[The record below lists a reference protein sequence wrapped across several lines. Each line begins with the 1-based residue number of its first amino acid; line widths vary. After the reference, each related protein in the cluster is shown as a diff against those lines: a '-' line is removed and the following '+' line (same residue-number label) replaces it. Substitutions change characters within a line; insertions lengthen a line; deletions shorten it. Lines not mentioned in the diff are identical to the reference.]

1 MSEIPQSGPIQ
12 RSWQRCLHQGLSRQQ
27 SAELDLLPR
36 GELTARLEGHKELI
50 ACFERFVLPLFGQ
63 LLAGRPCRL
72 LLCDAEG
79 AILAASGDDGFAR
92 HAERIFLRS
101 GARWGEGSKGTN
113 AIGTAL
119 AEQSEVQVLGAQ
131 HFFAQHSFLS
141 CSACPLFGPDGRLL
155 GVLDISTEAAHH
167 GGDMLGTVR
176 LLAMTL
182 ENALLARQPGW
193 LVDLEPQSLWSARL
207 LLGEEGE
214 LLGANRAGRLWLG
227 QHSFDGK
234 QLLREGR
241 GLRLVPE
248 PVEGSSPLPPL
259 GSGRESLPEPSQVPL
274 KMLERGISLLI
285 EGETGSGKEHL
296 VRALHSQSSRQ
307 DKPLVCVNCGAL
319 PADLVEAELFGY
331 VGGAFSGA
339 RSQGSQGYL
348 RAAHGGILMLDEIGE
363 LPLSAQTRLLRVLQE
378 RAVTPVGSTRPE
390 PVDFWLVSASHRD
403 LAAMVAAGS
412 FREDLYY
419 RICGWRQQLAPLRD
433 WPAHE
438 RRALILRLLTEMDPA
453 LQLTREAEQQLLAH
467 PLPGNVRQ
475 LKQALEVAC
484 VLAEGQEWVE
494 ASHLHLPAVVPASA
508 LVPVP
513 PSTSVTAGITSLRE
527 QSRHQVQQTLVD
539 CGGNVSE
546 AARRLGISRT
556 TLYRALK
563 ACN

>member
-1 MSEIPQSGPIQ
+1 MSESLQPSPSPIQ
-12 RSWQRCLHQGLSRQQ
+12 RSWQRCLHQGLLRQQ
-27 SAELDLLPR
+27 SAELDLLPQ
-36 GELTARLEGHKELI
+36 GELSARQEQHRTLI
-50 ACFERFVLPLFGQ
+50 ACFQRFVLPLFAQ

-72 LLCDAEG
+72 LLCDGEG

-101 GARWGEGSKGTN
+101 GARWGEASKGTN

-141 CSACPLFGPDGRLL
+141 CSACPLLGPDGQLL
-155 GVLDISTEAAHH
+155 GVLDISTDAAHH
-167 GGDMLGTVR
+167 DGDMLGTVR

-193 LVDLEPQSLWSARL
+193 LVDLDPQSLWSARL
-207 LLGEEGE
+207 LLGEGGE

-227 QHSFDGK
+227 QHPFDGQ
-234 QLLREGR
+234 QLLRDRR
-241 GLRLVPE
+241 GLRLVPD
-248 PVEGSSPLPPL
+248 PVAMKTETQ
-259 GSGRESLPEPSQVPL
+259 SLPVTPPATAGVPL

-296 VRALHSQSSRQ
+296 VRVLHRGSSRR

-363 LPLSAQTRLLRVLQE
+363 LPLPAQTRLLRVLQE
-378 RAVTPVGSTRPE
+378 RTVTPVGSHRPE
-390 PVDFWLVSASHRD
+390 AVDFWLVSASHRD
-403 LAAMVAAGS
+403 LAAMVAAGT

-419 RICGWRQQLAPLRD
+419 RICGWRQQLAPLRA
-433 WPAHE
+433 WPQGE
-438 RRALILRLLTEMDPA
+438 RLGLIRCLLAEMDPA
-453 LQLTREAEQQLLAH
+453 LQLSREAEQRLLAH

-484 VLAEGQEWVE
+484 VLAEGQGWIDP
-494 ASHLHLPAVVPASA
+494 AHLHLPEVAAMPAPRGA
-508 LVPVP
+508 
-513 PSTSVTAGITSLRE
+513 TTLRE
-527 QSRHQVQQTLVD
+527 QSRQRVQQTLTE

-556 TLYRALK
+556 TFYRHLAREGRG
-563 ACN
+563 

>member
-1 MSEIPQSGPIQ
+1 MSELPQSIPSPSPSPIQ
-12 RSWQRCLHQGLSRQQ
+12 RSWQRCLHQGLLRQQ
-27 SAELDLLPR
+27 SAELDLLPQ
-36 GELTARLEGHKELI
+36 GELSARQEQHRTLI
-50 ACFERFVLPLFGQ
+50 TCFQRFVLPLFAQ

-72 LLCDAEG
+72 LLCDGEG

-101 GARWGEGSKGTN
+101 GARWGEASKGTN

-141 CSACPLFGPDGRLL
+141 CSACPLLGPDGQLL
-155 GVLDISTEAAHH
+155 GVLDISTDAAHH
-167 GGDMLGTVR
+167 DGDMLGTVR

-193 LVDLEPQSLWSARL
+193 LVDLDPQSLWSARL
-207 LLGEEGE
+207 LLGEGGE

-227 QHSFDGK
+227 QHPFDGK
-234 QLLREGR
+234 QLLRDRR
-241 GLRLVPE
+241 GLRLEPE
-248 PVEGSSPLPPL
+248 PVVIQTENQPQPAVTAG
-259 GSGRESLPEPSQVPL
+259 VPL

-296 VRALHSQSSRQ
+296 VRALHRQSSRR

-363 LPLSAQTRLLRVLQE
+363 LPLPAQTRLLRVLQE
-378 RAVTPVGSTRPE
+378 RTVTPVGSHRPE

-403 LAAMVAAGS
+403 LAAMVQDGG

-419 RICGWRQQLAPLRD
+419 RICGWRQQLTPLRA
-433 WPAHE
+433 WPQGE
-438 RRALILRLLTEMDPA
+438 RLGLIRRLLSEMDPA
-453 LQLTREAEQQLLAH
+453 LQLTPEAERQLLAH

-484 VLAEGQEWVE
+484 VLAEGQGWIEP
-494 ASHLHLPAVVPASA
+494 AHLHLPEVVAMPA
-508 LVPVP
+508 PRG
-513 PSTSVTAGITSLRE
+513 VTTLRE
-527 QSRHQVQQTLVD
+527 QSRLRVQQTLTE

-556 TLYRALK
+556 TLYRALREEG
-563 ACN
+563 

>member
-1 MSEIPQSGPIQ
+1 MSELPQYSSSPSPIQ
-12 RSWQRCLHQGLSRQQ
+12 RSWQRCLHQGLLRQQ
-27 SAELDLLPR
+27 SAELDLLPQ
-36 GELTARLEGHKELI
+36 GELSARQEEHRTLI
-50 ACFERFVLPLFGQ
+50 VCFQRFVLPLFAQ

-72 LLCDAEG
+72 LLCDGEG

-101 GARWGEGSKGTN
+101 GARWGEASKGTN

-119 AEQSEVQVLGAQ
+119 AEQSEVQVLGSE

-141 CSACPLFGPDGRLL
+141 CSACPLLGPDGQLL
-155 GVLDISTEAAHH
+155 GVLDISTDAAHH
-167 GGDMLGTVR
+167 DGDMLGTVR

-193 LVDLEPQSLWSARL
+193 LVDLDPQSLWSARL
-207 LLGEEGE
+207 LLGEGGE

-227 QHSFDGK
+227 QHRFDGQ
-234 QLLREGR
+234 QLLRERR

-248 PVEGSSPLPPL
+248 SVVVPRQTAQQGSA
-259 GSGRESLPEPSQVPL
+259 QVPL
-274 KMLERGISLLI
+274 KMLERGISLLV

-296 VRALHSQSSRQ
+296 VRALHRQSSRQ

-363 LPLSAQTRLLRVLQE
+363 LPLLAQTRLLRVLQE
-378 RAVTPVGSTRPE
+378 RSVTPVGSHRPE
-390 PVDFWLVSASHRD
+390 SVDFWLVSASHRD
-403 LAAMVAAGS
+403 LAAMVQAGT

-419 RICGWRQQLAPLRD
+419 RVCGWRQQLTPLRA
-433 WPAHE
+433 WPQGE
-438 RRALILRLLTEMDPA
+438 RQGLIQRLLSEMDPA
-453 LQLTREAEQQLLAH
+453 LQLTPEAEQQLLAH

-475 LKQALEVAC
+475 LKQALEVAS
-484 VLAEGQEWVE
+484 VLAEGLGWIEP
-494 ASHLHLPAVVPASA
+494 AHLHLPYVP
-508 LVPVP
+508 
-513 PSTSVTAGITSLRE
+513 TEAGVLPMGERATTLRE
-527 QSRHQVQQTLVD
+527 QNRLRVQQTLAA

-546 AARRLGISRT
+546 AARQLGISRT
-556 TLYRALK
+556 TLYRALRERP
-563 ACN
+563 

>member
-1 MSEIPQSGPIQ
+1 MSELPQSSLSPSPIQ
-12 RSWQRCLHQGLSRQQ
+12 RSWQRCLHQGLLRQQ
-27 SAELDLLPR
+27 SAELDLLPQ
-36 GELTARLEGHKELI
+36 GELSARQEQHKTLI
-50 ACFERFVLPLFGQ
+50 TCFQRFVLPLFAQ

-72 LLCDAEG
+72 LLCDGEG

-101 GARWGEGSKGTN
+101 GARWGEASKGTN

-119 AEQSEVQVLGAQ
+119 AEQSEVQVLGAE

-141 CSACPLFGPDGRLL
+141 CSACPLLGPDGQLL
-155 GVLDISTEAAHH
+155 GVLDISTDAAHH
-167 GGDMLGTVR
+167 DGDMLGTVR

-193 LVDLEPQSLWSARL
+193 LVDLDPQSLWSARL
-207 LLGEEGE
+207 LLGEGGE

-227 QHSFDGK
+227 QHRFDGQ
-234 QLLREGR
+234 QLLRERR
-241 GLRLVPE
+241 GLRLVSE
-248 PVEGSSPLPPL
+248 PVVSPRQTAQQ
-259 GSGRESLPEPSQVPL
+259 GAAQVPL
-274 KMLERGISLLI
+274 KMLERGISLLV

-296 VRALHSQSSRQ
+296 VRALHRASSRQ

-363 LPLSAQTRLLRVLQE
+363 LPLLAQTRLLRVLQE
-378 RAVTPVGSTRPE
+378 RSVTPVGSHRPE
-390 PVDFWLVSASHRD
+390 PVDFWLVSASHRE
-403 LAAMVAAGS
+403 LAAMVQAGT

-419 RICGWRQQLAPLRD
+419 RVCGWRQQLTPLRA
-433 WPAHE
+433 WPQGE
-438 RRALILRLLTEMDPA
+438 RQGLIQRLLSEMDPA
-453 LQLTREAEQQLLAH
+453 LQLTPEAELQLLAH

-484 VLAEGQEWVE
+484 VLAEGLGWIEP
-494 ASHLHLPAVVPASA
+494 AHLHLPYVP
-508 LVPVP
+508 
-513 PSTSVTAGITSLRE
+513 TEAGVLPMGERAATLRE
-527 QSRHQVQQTLVD
+527 QNRLRVQQTLAA

-546 AARRLGISRT
+546 AARQLGISRT
-556 TLYRALK
+556 TLYRALREGP
-563 ACN
+563 

>member
-1 MSEIPQSGPIQ
+1 MSESLQPGPGPIL
-12 RSWQRCLHQGLSRQQ
+12 RSWQRCLHQGLNRQQ
-27 SAELDLLPR
+27 SAELDLLPQ
-36 GELTARLEGHKELI
+36 GELSARQEQHRMLI
-50 ACFERFVLPLFGQ
+50 ASFQRFVLPLFGQ

-72 LLCDAEG
+72 LLCDGEG

-101 GARWGEGSKGTN
+101 GARWGEASKGTN

-119 AEQSEVQVLGAQ
+119 AEQSEVQVLGNQ

-141 CSACPLFGPDGRLL
+141 CSACPLLGPDGQLL
-155 GVLDISTEAAHH
+155 GVLDISTDAAHH
-167 GGDMLGTVR
+167 DGDMLGTVR

-227 QHSFDGK
+227 QHPFDGK
-234 QLLREGR
+234 QLLRDRR
-241 GLRLVPE
+241 GLRLMPE
-248 PVEGSSPLPPL
+248 AHPVATLPGLPADAGGSH
-259 GSGRESLPEPSQVPL
+259 GRQVPL

-296 VRALHSQSSRQ
+296 VRELHGQSSRRAQ
-307 DKPLVCVNCGAL
+307 PLVCVNCGAL
-319 PADLVEAELFGY
+319 PAELVEAELFGY

-363 LPLSAQTRLLRVLQE
+363 LPLLAQTRLLRVLQE
-378 RAVTPVGSTRPE
+378 RAVTPVGSHRPE
-390 PVDFWLVSASHRD
+390 AVDFWLVSASHRD
-403 LAAMVAAGS
+403 LAAMVAAGT

-433 WPAHE
+433 WSPHE
-438 RRALILRLLTEMDPA
+438 RQGLVRRLLAEMDPA
-453 LQLTREAEQQLLAH
+453 LHLTDEAERQLLAH

-484 VLAEGQEWVE
+484 VLAEGQGWIEPT
-494 ASHLHLPAVVPASA
+494 HLHLPSVATQPGA
-508 LVPVP
+508 LPMGE
-513 PSTSVTAGITSLRE
+513 STSLRE
-527 QSRHQVQQTLVD
+527 QTRRQVQQTLAA

-546 AARRLGISRT
+546 AARQLGISRT
-556 TLYRALK
+556 TLYRALRE
-563 ACN
+563 AP

>member
-1 MSEIPQSGPIQ
+1 MSELLQSSPSPIQ
-12 RSWQRCLHQGLSRQQ
+12 RSWQRCLHQGLLRQQ
-27 SAELDLLPR
+27 SAELDLLPQ
-36 GELTARLEGHKELI
+36 GELSARQEQHRTLI
-50 ACFERFVLPLFGQ
+50 ACFQRFVLPLFAQ

-72 LLCDAEG
+72 LLCDGEG

-101 GARWGEGSKGTN
+101 GARWGEASKDTN

-119 AEQSEVQVLGAQ
+119 AEQSEVQVLGNQ

-141 CSACPLFGPDGRLL
+141 CSACPLLGPDGQLL
-155 GVLDISTEAAHH
+155 GVLDISTDAAHH
-167 GGDMLGTVR
+167 DGDMLGTVR

-193 LVDLEPQSLWSARL
+193 LVDLDPQSLWSARL
-207 LLGEEGE
+207 LLGEGGE

-227 QHSFDGK
+227 QHRFDGQ
-234 QLLREGR
+234 QLLRERR

-248 PVEGSSPLPPL
+248 SVVVPRQTAQQGSA
-259 GSGRESLPEPSQVPL
+259 QVPL
-274 KMLERGISLLI
+274 KMLERGISLLV

-296 VRALHSQSSRQ
+296 VRALHRQSSRQ

-319 PADLVEAELFGY
+319 PTELVEAELFGY

-363 LPLSAQTRLLRVLQE
+363 LPLLAQTRLLRVLQE
-378 RAVTPVGSTRPE
+378 RSVTPVGSHKPE
-390 PVDFWLVSASHRD
+390 AVDFWLVSASHRD
-403 LAAMVAAGS
+403 LAAMVQAGT

-419 RICGWRQQLAPLRD
+419 RVCGWRQQLTPLRA
-433 WPAHE
+433 WPQGE
-438 RRALILRLLTEMDPA
+438 RQGLIQRLLSEMDPA
-453 LQLTREAEQQLLAH
+453 LQLTPEAVQQLLAH

-484 VLAEGQEWVE
+484 VLAEGLGWIEP
-494 ASHLHLPAVVPASA
+494 AHLHLPYGPTEAGA
-508 LVPVP
+508 LPMGERA
-513 PSTSVTAGITSLRE
+513 TTLRE
-527 QSRHQVQQTLVD
+527 QNRLRVQQTLAA

-546 AARRLGISRT
+546 AARQLGISRT
-556 TLYRALK
+556 TLYRALREGP
-563 ACN
+563 

>member
-1 MSEIPQSGPIQ
+1 MSELPQSSPSPIQ
-12 RSWQRCLHQGLSRQQ
+12 RSWQRCLHQGLLRQQ
-27 SAELDLLPR
+27 SAELDLLPQ
-36 GELTARLEGHKELI
+36 GELSARQEQHRTLI
-50 ACFERFVLPLFGQ
+50 TCFQRFVLPLFAQ

-72 LLCDAEG
+72 LLCDGEG

-101 GARWGEGSKGTN
+101 GARWGEASKGTN

-141 CSACPLFGPDGRLL
+141 CSACPLLGPDGQLL
-155 GVLDISTEAAHH
+155 GVLDISTDAAHH
-167 GGDMLGTVR
+167 DGDMLGTVR

-193 LVDLEPQSLWSARL
+193 LVDLDPQSLWSARL
-207 LLGEEGE
+207 LLGEGGE

-227 QHSFDGK
+227 QHPFDGK
-234 QLLREGR
+234 QLLRDRR
-241 GLRLVPE
+241 GLRLEPE
-248 PVEGSSPLPPL
+248 PVVIQ
-259 GSGRESLPEPSQVPL
+259 PENQPQPAVTAGVPL

-296 VRALHSQSSRQ
+296 VRALHSQSSRR

-319 PADLVEAELFGY
+319 PAELVEAELFGY

-363 LPLSAQTRLLRVLQE
+363 LPLLAQTRLLRVLQE
-378 RAVTPVGSTRPE
+378 RSVTPVGSHKPE

-403 LAAMVAAGS
+403 LTAMVQDGG

-419 RICGWRQQLAPLRD
+419 RICGWRQQLAPLRA
-433 WPAHE
+433 WPQGE
-438 RRALILRLLTEMDPA
+438 RLGVIRRLLSEMDPA
-453 LQLTREAEQQLLAH
+453 LQLTPQAERQLLAH

-484 VLAEGQEWVE
+484 VLAEGQGWIEP
-494 ASHLHLPAVVPASA
+494 AHLHLPEVAAMPAPRGA
-508 LVPVP
+508 
-513 PSTSVTAGITSLRE
+513 TTLRE
-527 QSRHQVQQTLVD
+527 QSRLRVQQTLTE

-556 TLYRALK
+556 TLYRALREEG
-563 ACN
+563 

>member
-1 MSEIPQSGPIQ
+1 MNELPQSSLSPSPIQ
-12 RSWQRCLHQGLSRQQ
+12 RSWQRCLHQGLLRQQ
-27 SAELDLLPR
+27 SAELDLLPQ
-36 GELTARLEGHKELI
+36 GELSARQEQHRTLI
-50 ACFERFVLPLFGQ
+50 ACFQRFVLPLFAQ

-72 LLCDAEG
+72 LLCDGEG

-101 GARWGEGSKGTN
+101 GARWGEASKGTN

-119 AEQSEVQVLGAQ
+119 AEQSEVQVLGSE

-141 CSACPLFGPDGRLL
+141 CSASPLLGPDGQLL
-155 GVLDISTEAAHH
+155 GVLDISTDAAHH
-167 GGDMLGTVR
+167 DGDMLGTVR

-193 LVDLEPQSLWSARL
+193 LVDLDPQSLWSARL
-207 LLGEEGE
+207 LLGEAGE

-227 QHSFDGK
+227 QHPFDGR
-234 QLLREGR
+234 QLLRERR

-248 PVEGSSPLPPL
+248 PVAAPRQIEQPGSA
-259 GSGRESLPEPSQVPL
+259 QVPL

-296 VRALHSQSSRQ
+296 VRALHRQSSRQ

-363 LPLSAQTRLLRVLQE
+363 LPLLAQTRLLRVLQE
-378 RAVTPVGSTRPE
+378 RSVTPVGSHRPE

-403 LAAMVAAGS
+403 LAAMVQAGT

-419 RICGWRQQLAPLRD
+419 RICGWRQQLTPLRA
-433 WPAHE
+433 WPRGE
-438 RRALILRLLTEMDPA
+438 RLELIQRLLAEMDSALRLTGD
-453 LQLTREAEQQLLAH
+453 AEQQLLAH

-484 VLAEGQEWVE
+484 VLAEGQGWIES
-494 ASHLHLPAVVPASA
+494 AHLHLPAASA
-508 LVPVP
+508 A
-513 PSTSVTAGITSLRE
+513 PSLQASTHTLR
-527 QSRHQVQQTLVD
+527 QQNRLRVQQTLAD

-546 AARRLGISRT
+546 AARQLGISRT
-556 TLYRALK
+556 TLYRTLREGP
-563 ACN
+563 

>member
-1 MSEIPQSGPIQ
+1 MSELPQSSLSPSPIQ
-12 RSWQRCLHQGLSRQQ
+12 RSWQRCLHQGLLRQQ
-27 SAELDLLPR
+27 SAELDLLPQ
-36 GELTARLEGHKELI
+36 GELSARQEQHRTLI
-50 ACFERFVLPLFGQ
+50 ACFQRFVLPLFAQ

-72 LLCDAEG
+72 LLCDGEG

-101 GARWGEGSKGTN
+101 GARWGEASKGTN

-119 AEQSEVQVLGAQ
+119 AEQSEVQVLGSE

-141 CSACPLFGPDGRLL
+141 CSASPLLGPDGQLL
-155 GVLDISTEAAHH
+155 GVLDISTDAAHH
-167 GGDMLGTVR
+167 DGDMLGTVR

-193 LVDLEPQSLWSARL
+193 LVDLDPQSLWSARL
-207 LLGEEGE
+207 LLGEGGE

-227 QHSFDGK
+227 QHPFDGK
-234 QLLREGR
+234 QLLRERR
-241 GLRLVPE
+241 GLLLVPE
-248 PVEGSSPLPPL
+248 PVAESRQIEQPGSA
-259 GSGRESLPEPSQVPL
+259 QVPL

-296 VRALHSQSSRQ
+296 VRALHRQSSRQ

-363 LPLSAQTRLLRVLQE
+363 LPLLAQTRLLRVLQE
-378 RAVTPVGSTRPE
+378 RSVTPVGSHKPE
-390 PVDFWLVSASHRD
+390 AVDFWLVSASHRD
-403 LAAMVAAGS
+403 LAVMVQAGT

-419 RICGWRQQLAPLRD
+419 RVCGWRQQLTPLRAWSQGD
-433 WPAHE
+433 
-438 RRALILRLLTEMDPA
+438 RLGLIRRLLSEMDPA
-453 LQLTREAEQQLLAH
+453 LQLTPEAELQLLAH

-484 VLAEGQEWVE
+484 VLAEGLGWIEP
-494 ASHLHLPAVVPASA
+494 AHLHLPAASA
-508 LVPVP
+508 A
-513 PSTSVTAGITSLRE
+513 PSSSQASTHTLR
-527 QSRHQVQQTLVD
+527 QQNLLRVQQTLAA

-546 AARRLGISRT
+546 AARQLGISRT
-556 TLYRALK
+556 TLYRALREGP
-563 ACN
+563 

>member
-1 MSEIPQSGPIQ
+1 MSELPQSSPSPIQ
-12 RSWQRCLHQGLSRQQ
+12 RSWERCLHQGLSRQQ
-27 SAELDLLPR
+27 SAELDLLPQ
-36 GELTARLEGHKELI
+36 GELSARQEQHRTLI
-50 ACFERFVLPLFGQ
+50 TCFQRFVLPLFAQ

-79 AILAASGDDGFAR
+79 AILAVSGDDGFAR

-101 GARWGEGSKGTN
+101 GARWGEASKGTN

-141 CSACPLFGPDGRLL
+141 CSACPLLGPDGQLL
-155 GVLDISTEAAHH
+155 GVLDISTDAAHH

-207 LLGEEGE
+207 LLGEGGE

-227 QHSFDGK
+227 QHPFDGP
-234 QLLREGR
+234 QLLRDHR
-241 GLRLVPE
+241 GLRLVSE
-248 PVEGSSPLPPL
+248 PTTLP
-259 GSGRESLPEPSQVPL
+259 SLPAAPPATAGVPL

-296 VRALHSQSSRQ
+296 VRALHAQSSRREQ
-307 DKPLVCVNCGAL
+307 PLVCVNCGAL
-319 PADLVEAELFGY
+319 PAELVEAELFGY

-339 RSQGSQGYL
+339 RSQGSRGYL

-363 LPLSAQTRLLRVLQE
+363 LPLLAQTRLLRVLQE
-378 RAVTPVGSTRPE
+378 RAVTPVGSHKPE
-390 PVDFWLVSASHRD
+390 AVDFWLVSASHRD
-403 LAAMVAAGS
+403 LAAMVAAGT

-419 RICGWRQQLAPLRD
+419 RICGWRQQLAPLRA
-433 WPAHE
+433 WPARE
-438 RRALILRLLTEMDPA
+438 RQALISRLLAEMDPA
-453 LQLTREAEQQLLAH
+453 LRLTDEAEGQLLAH

-484 VLAEGQEWVE
+484 VLAEGQGWIEP
-494 ASHLHLPAVVPASA
+494 AHLHLPEAAGVQVPSHGA
-508 LVPVP
+508 
-513 PSTSVTAGITSLRE
+513 ITLR
-527 QSRHQVQQTLVD
+527 QQNRQRVQQTLAE

-556 TLYRALK
+556 TLYRALRK
-563 ACN
+563 EG

>member
-1 MSEIPQSGPIQ
+1 MSELPQSIPSPSPSPIQ
-12 RSWQRCLHQGLSRQQ
+12 RSWQRCLHQGLLRQQ
-27 SAELDLLPR
+27 SAELDLLPQ
-36 GELTARLEGHKELI
+36 GELSARQEQHRTLI
-50 ACFERFVLPLFGQ
+50 TCFQRFVLPLFAQ

-72 LLCDAEG
+72 LLCDGEG

-101 GARWGEGSKGTN
+101 GARWGEASKGTN

-141 CSACPLFGPDGRLL
+141 CSACPLLGPDGQLL
-155 GVLDISTEAAHH
+155 GVLDISTDAAHH
-167 GGDMLGTVR
+167 DGDMLGTVR

-193 LVDLEPQSLWSARL
+193 LVDLDPQSLWSARL
-207 LLGEEGE
+207 LLGEGGE

-227 QHSFDGK
+227 QHPFDGK
-234 QLLREGR
+234 QLLRDRR
-241 GLRLVPE
+241 GLRLEPE
-248 PVEGSSPLPPL
+248 PVVIQTENQPQPAVTAG
-259 GSGRESLPEPSQVPL
+259 VPL

-296 VRALHSQSSRQ
+296 VRALHSQSSRR

-363 LPLSAQTRLLRVLQE
+363 LPLQAQTRLLRVLQE
-378 RAVTPVGSTRPE
+378 RSVTPVGSHKPE

-403 LAAMVAAGS
+403 LTAMVQDGG

-419 RICGWRQQLAPLRD
+419 RICGWRQQLTPLRA
-433 WPAHE
+433 WPQGE
-438 RRALILRLLTEMDPA
+438 RLGLIRRLLSEMDPA
-453 LQLTREAEQQLLAH
+453 LQLTPEAERQLLAH

-484 VLAEGQEWVE
+484 VLAEGQGWIEP
-494 ASHLHLPAVVPASA
+494 AHLHLPEVAAMPAPRGA
-508 LVPVP
+508 
-513 PSTSVTAGITSLRE
+513 TTLRE
-527 QSRHQVQQTLVD
+527 QSRLRVQQTLTE

-556 TLYRALK
+556 TLYRALREEG
-563 ACN
+563 

>member
-1 MSEIPQSGPIQ
+1 MSESLQPGPSPIL

-27 SAELDLLPR
+27 SADLDLLPQ
-36 GELTARLEGHKELI
+36 GELSARQEQHRALI
-50 ACFERFVLPLFGQ
+50 ACFQRFVLPLFGQ

-72 LLCDAEG
+72 LLCDGEG

-101 GARWGEGSKGTN
+101 GARWGEASKGTN

-119 AEQSEVQVLGAQ
+119 AEQSEVQVLGNQ

-141 CSACPLFGPDGRLL
+141 CSACPLLGPDGQLL
-155 GVLDISTEAAHH
+155 GVLDISTDAAHH

-193 LVDLEPQSLWSARL
+193 LVDLDPQSLWSARL
-207 LLGEEGE
+207 LLGEGGE

-227 QHSFDGK
+227 QHPFDGR

-248 PVEGSSPLPPL
+248 ADAPPSCTALQDHSSPLSHPQ
-259 GSGRESLPEPSQVPL
+259 QVPL

-296 VRALHSQSSRQ
+296 VRALHRASSRRDQ
-307 DKPLVCVNCGAL
+307 PLVCVNCGAL

-348 RAAHGGILMLDEIGE
+348 RAAHGGMLMLDEIGE
-363 LPLSAQTRLLRVLQE
+363 LPLQAQTRLLRVLQE
-378 RAVTPVGSTRPE
+378 RSVTPVGSHKPE
-390 PVDFWLVSASHRD
+390 VVDFWLVSASHRD
-403 LAAMVAAGS
+403 LAAMVQSGA

-419 RICGWRQQLAPLRD
+419 RICGWRQQLMPLRR
-433 WPAHE
+433 WPAAE
-438 RRALILRLLTEMDPA
+438 RLGLIQRLLAEMDPT
-453 LQLTREAEQQLLAH
+453 LRLTHDAEQQLLAH

-484 VLAEGQEWVE
+484 VLAEGLGWIEP
-494 ASHLHLPAVVPASA
+494 AHLHLPSVATEPGA
-508 LVPVP
+508 LPMGE
-513 PSTSVTAGITSLRE
+513 ATSLRE
-527 QSRHQVQQTLVD
+527 QTRRQVQQTLAA

-546 AARRLGISRT
+546 AARQLGISRT
-556 TLYRALK
+556 TLYRTLREAP
-563 ACN
+563 

>member
-1 MSEIPQSGPIQ
+1 MSELPQSIPSPSPSPIQ
-12 RSWQRCLHQGLSRQQ
+12 RSWQRCLHQGLLRQQ
-27 SAELDLLPR
+27 SAELDLLPQ
-36 GELTARLEGHKELI
+36 GELSARQEQHRTLI
-50 ACFERFVLPLFGQ
+50 TCFQRFVLPLFAQ

-72 LLCDAEG
+72 LLCDGEG
-79 AILAASGDDGFAR
+79 VILAASGDDGFAR

-101 GARWGEGSKGTN
+101 GARWGEASKGTN

-141 CSACPLFGPDGRLL
+141 CSACPLLGPDGQLL
-155 GVLDISTEAAHH
+155 GVLDISTDAAHH
-167 GGDMLGTVR
+167 DGDMLGTVR

-193 LVDLEPQSLWSARL
+193 LVDLDPQSLWSARL
-207 LLGEEGE
+207 LLGEGGE

-227 QHSFDGK
+227 QHPFDGK
-234 QLLREGR
+234 QLLRDRR
-241 GLRLVPE
+241 GLRLEPE
-248 PVEGSSPLPPL
+248 PVVIQTENQPQPAVTAG
-259 GSGRESLPEPSQVPL
+259 VPL

-296 VRALHSQSSRQ
+296 VRALHRQSSRR

-363 LPLSAQTRLLRVLQE
+363 LPLPAQTRLLRVLQE
-378 RAVTPVGSTRPE
+378 RSVTPVGSHKPE

-403 LAAMVAAGS
+403 LTAMVQDGG

-419 RICGWRQQLAPLRD
+419 RICGWRQQLAPLRA
-433 WPAHE
+433 WPQGE
-438 RRALILRLLTEMDPA
+438 RLGVIRRLLSEMDPA
-453 LQLTREAEQQLLAH
+453 LQLTPQAERQLLAH

-484 VLAEGQEWVE
+484 VLAEGQGWIEP
-494 ASHLHLPAVVPASA
+494 AHLHLPEVAAMPAPRGA
-508 LVPVP
+508 
-513 PSTSVTAGITSLRE
+513 TTLRA
-527 QSRHQVQQTLVD
+527 QSRLRVQQTLTE

-556 TLYRALK
+556 TLYRALREEG
-563 ACN
+563 

>member
-1 MSEIPQSGPIQ
+1 MSESLQPGPGPIL
-12 RSWQRCLHQGLSRQQ
+12 RSWQRCLHQGLNRQQ
-27 SAELDLLPR
+27 SAELDLLPQ
-36 GELTARLEGHKELI
+36 GELSARQEQHRMLI
-50 ACFERFVLPLFGQ
+50 ASFQRFVLPLFGQ

-72 LLCDAEG
+72 LLCDGEG

-101 GARWGEGSKGTN
+101 GARWGEASKGTN

-119 AEQSEVQVLGAQ
+119 AEQSEVQVLGNQ

-141 CSACPLFGPDGRLL
+141 CSACPLLGPDGQLL
-155 GVLDISTEAAHH
+155 GVLDISTDAAHH
-167 GGDMLGTVR
+167 DGDMLGTVR

-227 QHSFDGK
+227 QHPFDGK
-234 QLLREGR
+234 QLLRDRR
-241 GLRLVPE
+241 GLRLMPE
-248 PVEGSSPLPPL
+248 AHPVATLPGLPADAGGSH
-259 GSGRESLPEPSQVPL
+259 GRQVPL

-296 VRALHSQSSRQ
+296 VRELHGQSSRRAQ
-307 DKPLVCVNCGAL
+307 PLVCVNCGAL
-319 PADLVEAELFGY
+319 PAELVEAELFGY

-363 LPLSAQTRLLRVLQE
+363 LPLLAQTRLLRVLQE
-378 RAVTPVGSTRPE
+378 RAVTPVGSHKPE
-390 PVDFWLVSASHRD
+390 AVDFWLVCASHRD
-403 LAAMVAAGS
+403 LAAMVAAGT

-419 RICGWRQQLAPLRD
+419 RICGWRQQLVPLRD
-433 WPAHE
+433 WSPHE
-438 RRALILRLLTEMDPA
+438 RQGLVRRLLAEMDPA
-453 LQLTREAEQQLLAH
+453 LHLTDEAERQLLAH

-484 VLAEGQEWVE
+484 VLAEGQGWIEPT
-494 ASHLHLPAVVPASA
+494 HLHLPSVATQPGA
-508 LVPVP
+508 LPMGE
-513 PSTSVTAGITSLRE
+513 STSLRE
-527 QSRHQVQQTLVD
+527 QTRRQVQQTLAA

-546 AARRLGISRT
+546 AARQLGISRT
-556 TLYRALK
+556 TLYRALRE
-563 ACN
+563 AP

>member
-1 MSEIPQSGPIQ
+1 MSELPQYSSSPSPIQ
-12 RSWQRCLHQGLSRQQ
+12 RSWQRCLHQGLLRQQ
-27 SAELDLLPR
+27 SAELDLLPQ
-36 GELTARLEGHKELI
+36 GELSARQEQHKTLI
-50 ACFERFVLPLFGQ
+50 ACFQRFVLPLFAQ

-72 LLCDAEG
+72 LLCDGEG

-101 GARWGEGSKGTN
+101 GARWGEASKGTN

-119 AEQSEVQVLGAQ
+119 AEQSEVQVLGNQ

-141 CSACPLFGPDGRLL
+141 CSACPLLGPDGQLL
-155 GVLDISTEAAHH
+155 GVLDISTDAAHH
-167 GGDMLGTVR
+167 DGDMLGTVR

-193 LVDLEPQSLWSARL
+193 LVDLDPQSLWSARL
-207 LLGEEGE
+207 LLGEGGE

-227 QHSFDGK
+227 QHPLDGQ
-234 QLLREGR
+234 QLLRERR

-248 PVEGSSPLPPL
+248 AHPVATQPGLLADAGGSH
-259 GSGRESLPEPSQVPL
+259 GQQVPL

-296 VRALHSQSSRQ
+296 VRALHGQSSRR
-307 DKPLVCVNCGAL
+307 DRPLVCVNCGAL

-363 LPLSAQTRLLRVLQE
+363 LPLLAQTRLLRVLQE
-378 RAVTPVGSTRPE
+378 RVVTPVGSHKPE
-390 PVDFWLVSASHRD
+390 AVDFWLVSASHRD
-403 LAAMVAAGS
+403 LAAMVAAGT

-419 RICGWRQQLAPLRD
+419 RICGWRQQLAPLRA
-433 WPAHE
+433 WPRGE
-438 RRALILRLLTEMDPA
+438 RLGLIQRLLAEMDPA
-453 LQLTREAEQQLLAH
+453 LQLTPQAEQQLLAH

-484 VLAEGQEWVE
+484 VLAEGQGWIEP
-494 ASHLHLPAVVPASA
+494 AHLHLPAVAGGQSSPQGG
-508 LVPVP
+508 
-513 PSTSVTAGITSLRE
+513 STLRE
-527 QSRHQVQQTLVD
+527 QSRQRVQQTLAQ

-546 AARRLGISRT
+546 AARQLGISRT
-556 TLYRALK
+556 TLYRALREGP
-563 ACN
+563 

>member
-1 MSEIPQSGPIQ
+1 MSEFPQSGASPIQ

-27 SAELDLLPR
+27 SAELDLLPQ
-36 GELTARLEGHKELI
+36 GELSARQEQHRVLI
-50 ACFERFVLPLFGQ
+50 ASFRRFVLPLFDQ

-72 LLCDAEG
+72 LLCDGEG

-92 HAERIFLRS
+92 HAERVFLRS
-101 GARWGEGSKGTN
+101 GARWGEASKGTN

-119 AEQSEVQVLGAQ
+119 AEQSEVQVLGNQ

-141 CSACPLFGPDGRLL
+141 CSACPLLGPDGQVI
-155 GVLDISTEAAHH
+155 GVLDISTDAAHH

-182 ENALLARQPGW
+182 ENALLACQPGW

-227 QHSFDGK
+227 QHPFDGK
-234 QLLREGR
+234 QLLRERR

-248 PVEGSSPLPPL
+248 VHPVAAQPGLPAAAGGSH
-259 GSGRESLPEPSQVPL
+259 GRQVPL

-296 VRALHSQSSRQ
+296 VRELHRQSSRHE
-307 DKPLVCVNCGAL
+307 KPLVCVNCGAL
-319 PADLVEAELFGY
+319 PAELVEAELFGY

-363 LPLSAQTRLLRVLQE
+363 LPLLAQTRLLRVLQE
-378 RAVTPVGSTRPE
+378 RAVTPVGSHRPE
-390 PVDFWLVSASHRD
+390 AVDFWLVSASHRD
-403 LAAMVAAGS
+403 LAAMVAAGT

-419 RICGWRQQLAPLRD
+419 RICGWRQLLAPLRD
-433 WPAHE
+433 WPSRE
-438 RRALILRLLTEMDPA
+438 RLALVRRLLAEMDPA
-453 LQLTREAEQQLLAH
+453 LRLSDEAERQLLAH

-484 VLAEGQEWVE
+484 VLAEGQGWIEP
-494 ASHLHLPAVVPASA
+494 AHLHLPTVAVAPAATTA
-508 LVPVP
+508 LAG
-513 PSTSVTAGITSLRE
+513 STLRE
-527 QSRHQVQQTLVD
+527 QNRQRVQQTLTECD
-539 CGGNVSE
+539 GNVSE

-556 TLYRALK
+556 TLYRALRE
-563 ACN
+563 AG

>member
-1 MSEIPQSGPIQ
+1 MSELPQSIPSPSPSPIQ
-12 RSWQRCLHQGLSRQQ
+12 RSWQRCLHQGLLRQQ
-27 SAELDLLPR
+27 SAELDLLPQ
-36 GELTARLEGHKELI
+36 GELSARQEQHRTLI
-50 ACFERFVLPLFGQ
+50 TCFQRFVLPLFAQ

-72 LLCDAEG
+72 LLCDGEG

-101 GARWGEGSKGTN
+101 GARWGEASKGTN

-141 CSACPLFGPDGRLL
+141 CSACPLLGPDGQLL
-155 GVLDISTEAAHH
+155 GVLDISTDAAHH
-167 GGDMLGTVR
+167 DGDMLGTVR

-193 LVDLEPQSLWSARL
+193 LVDLDPQSLWSARL
-207 LLGEEGE
+207 LLGEGGE

-227 QHSFDGK
+227 QHPFDGK
-234 QLLREGR
+234 QLLRDRR
-241 GLRLVPE
+241 GLRLEPE
-248 PVEGSSPLPPL
+248 PVVIQTENQPQPAVTAG
-259 GSGRESLPEPSQVPL
+259 VPL

-296 VRALHSQSSRQ
+296 VRALHSQSSRR

-363 LPLSAQTRLLRVLQE
+363 LPLPAQTRLLRVLQE
-378 RAVTPVGSTRPE
+378 RSVTPVGSHKPE

-403 LAAMVAAGS
+403 LTAMVQAGT

-419 RICGWRQQLAPLRD
+419 RICGWRQQLAPLRA
-433 WPAHE
+433 WPQGD
-438 RRALILRLLTEMDPA
+438 RLGLIRRLLSEMDPA
-453 LQLTREAEQQLLAH
+453 LQLTPQAERQLLAH

-484 VLAEGQEWVE
+484 VLAEGQGWIEP
-494 ASHLHLPAVVPASA
+494 AHLHLPEVAAMPAPRGA
-508 LVPVP
+508 
-513 PSTSVTAGITSLRE
+513 TTLRE
-527 QSRHQVQQTLVD
+527 QSRLRVQQTLTE

-556 TLYRALK
+556 TLYRALREEG
-563 ACN
+563 

>member
-1 MSEIPQSGPIQ
+1 MSELLQSSPSPIQ
-12 RSWQRCLHQGLSRQQ
+12 RSWQRCLHQGLLRQQ
-27 SAELDLLPR
+27 SAELDLLPQ
-36 GELTARLEGHKELI
+36 GELSARQEQHRTLI
-50 ACFERFVLPLFGQ
+50 ACFQRFVLPLFAQ

-72 LLCDAEG
+72 LLCDGEG

-101 GARWGEGSKGTN
+101 GARWGEASKGTN

-119 AEQSEVQVLGAQ
+119 AEQSEVQVLGNQ

-141 CSACPLFGPDGRLL
+141 CSACPLLGPDGQLL
-155 GVLDISTEAAHH
+155 GVLDISTDAAHH
-167 GGDMLGTVR
+167 DGDMLGTVR

-193 LVDLEPQSLWSARL
+193 LVDLDPQSLWSARL
-207 LLGEEGE
+207 LLGEGGE

-227 QHSFDGK
+227 QHRFDGQ
-234 QLLREGR
+234 QLLRERR

-248 PVEGSSPLPPL
+248 SVVVPRQTAQQGSA
-259 GSGRESLPEPSQVPL
+259 QVPL
-274 KMLERGISLLI
+274 KMLERGISLLV

-296 VRALHSQSSRQ
+296 VRALHRQSSRQ

-319 PADLVEAELFGY
+319 PTELVEAELFGY

-363 LPLSAQTRLLRVLQE
+363 LPLLAQTRLLRVLQE
-378 RAVTPVGSTRPE
+378 RSVTPVGSHKPE
-390 PVDFWLVSASHRD
+390 AVDFWLVSASHRD
-403 LAAMVAAGS
+403 LAAMVQAGT

-419 RICGWRQQLAPLRD
+419 RVCGWRQQLTPLRA
-433 WPAHE
+433 WPQGE
-438 RRALILRLLTEMDPA
+438 RQGLIQRLLSEMDPA
-453 LQLTREAEQQLLAH
+453 LQLTPEAEQQLLAH

-484 VLAEGQEWVE
+484 VLAEGLGWIEP
-494 ASHLHLPAVVPASA
+494 AHLHLPAASA
-508 LVPVP
+508 A
-513 PSTSVTAGITSLRE
+513 PSSQASTHTLR
-527 QSRHQVQQTLVD
+527 QQNLLRVQQTLAA

-546 AARRLGISRT
+546 AARQLGISRT
-556 TLYRALK
+556 TLYRALREGP
-563 ACN
+563 

>member
-1 MSEIPQSGPIQ
+1 MSELSQSSASPIE
-12 RSWQRCLHQGLSRQQ
+12 RSWQRCLHQGLSRRQ
-27 SAELDLLPR
+27 SAELDLLPQ
-36 GELTARLEGHKELI
+36 GELSARQEQHRVLI
-50 ACFERFVLPLFGQ
+50 ASFQRFVLPLFGQ

-72 LLCDAEG
+72 LLCDGEG

-101 GARWGEGSKGTN
+101 GARWGEASKGTN

-119 AEQSEVQVLGAQ
+119 AEQSEVQVLGNQ

-141 CSACPLFGPDGRLL
+141 CSACPLLGPDGQLL
-155 GVLDISTEAAHH
+155 GVLDISTDAAHH
-167 GGDMLGTVR
+167 DGDMLGTVR

-227 QHSFDGK
+227 QHPFDGK
-234 QLLREGR
+234 QLLRDRR

-248 PVEGSSPLPPL
+248 AHPVATLPGLPADAGGSH
-259 GSGRESLPEPSQVPL
+259 GRQVPL

-296 VRALHSQSSRQ
+296 VRELHGQSSRRAQ
-307 DKPLVCVNCGAL
+307 PLVCVNCGAL
-319 PADLVEAELFGY
+319 PAELVEAELFGY

-363 LPLSAQTRLLRVLQE
+363 LPLLAQTRLLRVLQE
-378 RAVTPVGSTRPE
+378 RAVTPVGSHRPE
-390 PVDFWLVSASHRD
+390 AVDFWLVSASHRD
-403 LAAMVAAGS
+403 LAAMVAAGT

-419 RICGWRQQLAPLRD
+419 RICGWRQQLVPLRD
-433 WPAHE
+433 WPPRE
-438 RRALILRLLTEMDPA
+438 RQTLVRRLLAEMDPA
-453 LQLTREAEQQLLAH
+453 LHLTDEAERQLLAH

-484 VLAEGQEWVE
+484 VLAEGQGWIEP
-494 ASHLHLPAVVPASA
+494 AHLHLPIVAVAPAA
-508 LVPVP
+508 TTAVAG
-513 PSTSVTAGITSLRE
+513 STLR
-527 QSRHQVQQTLVD
+527 QQNRQRVQQTLTECD
-539 CGGNVSE
+539 GNVSE

-556 TLYRALK
+556 TLYRALRE
-563 ACN
+563 AG

>member
-1 MSEIPQSGPIQ
+1 MSELPQYSSSPSPIQ
-12 RSWQRCLHQGLSRQQ
+12 RSWQRCLHQGLLRQQ
-27 SAELDLLPR
+27 SAELDLLPQ
-36 GELTARLEGHKELI
+36 GELSARQEAHRTLI
-50 ACFERFVLPLFGQ
+50 ACFQRFVLPLFAQ

-72 LLCDAEG
+72 LLCDGEG

-101 GARWGEGSKGTN
+101 GARWGEASKGTN

-119 AEQSEVQVLGAQ
+119 AEQSEVQVLGAE

-141 CSACPLFGPDGRLL
+141 CSACPLLGPDGQLL
-155 GVLDISTEAAHH
+155 GVLDISTDAAHH
-167 GGDMLGTVR
+167 DGDMLGTVR

-193 LVDLEPQSLWSARL
+193 LVDLDPQSLWSARL
-207 LLGEEGE
+207 LLGEGGE

-227 QHSFDGK
+227 QHRFDGQ
-234 QLLREGR
+234 QLLRERR
-241 GLRLVPE
+241 GLRLVSE
-248 PVEGSSPLPPL
+248 PVVTPRQTAQQGPA
-259 GSGRESLPEPSQVPL
+259 QVPL
-274 KMLERGISLLI
+274 KMLERGISLLV

-296 VRALHSQSSRQ
+296 VRALHRASSRQ

-363 LPLSAQTRLLRVLQE
+363 LPLLAQTRLLRVLQE
-378 RAVTPVGSTRPE
+378 RSVTPVGSHKPE
-390 PVDFWLVSASHRD
+390 AVDFWLVSASHRD
-403 LAAMVAAGS
+403 LAAMVQAGT

-419 RICGWRQQLAPLRD
+419 RVCGWRQQLTPLRAWSQGD
-433 WPAHE
+433 
-438 RRALILRLLTEMDPA
+438 RLGLIRRLLSEMDPA
-453 LQLTREAEQQLLAH
+453 LQLTPEAEQQLLVH

-484 VLAEGQEWVE
+484 VLAEGLGWIEP
-494 ASHLHLPAVVPASA
+494 AHLHLPAPSAAASSQA
-508 LVPVP
+508 
-513 PSTSVTAGITSLRE
+513 STSTLRE
-527 QSRHQVQQTLVD
+527 QNRLRVQQTLAA

-546 AARRLGISRT
+546 AARQLGISRT
-556 TLYRALK
+556 TLYRALREGP
-563 ACN
+563 

>member
-1 MSEIPQSGPIQ
+1 MSELPQSSPSPSPIQ
-12 RSWQRCLHQGLSRQQ
+12 RSWQRCLHQGLLRQQ
-27 SAELDLLPR
+27 SAELDLLPQ
-36 GELTARLEGHKELI
+36 GELSARQEQHRTLI
-50 ACFERFVLPLFGQ
+50 TCFQRFVLPLFAQ

-72 LLCDAEG
+72 LLCDGEG

-101 GARWGEGSKGTN
+101 GARWGEASKGTN

-141 CSACPLFGPDGRLL
+141 CSACPLLGPDGQLL
-155 GVLDISTEAAHH
+155 GVLDISTDAAHH
-167 GGDMLGTVR
+167 DGDMLGTVR

-193 LVDLEPQSLWSARL
+193 LVDLDPQSLWSARL
-207 LLGEEGE
+207 LLGEGGE

-227 QHSFDGK
+227 QHPFDGK
-234 QLLREGR
+234 QLLRDRR
-241 GLRLVPE
+241 GLRLEPE
-248 PVEGSSPLPPL
+248 PVVIQTENQPQPAVTAG
-259 GSGRESLPEPSQVPL
+259 VPL

-296 VRALHSQSSRQ
+296 VRALHSQSSRR

-319 PADLVEAELFGY
+319 PAELVEAELFGY

-363 LPLSAQTRLLRVLQE
+363 LPLLAQTRLLRVLQE
-378 RAVTPVGSTRPE
+378 RSVTPVGSHKPE

-403 LAAMVAAGS
+403 LAAMVQDGG

-419 RICGWRQQLAPLRD
+419 RICGWRQQLTPLRA
-433 WPAHE
+433 WPQGE
-438 RRALILRLLTEMDPA
+438 RLGVIRRLLSEMDPA
-453 LQLTREAEQQLLAH
+453 LQLTPQAERQLLAH

-484 VLAEGQEWVE
+484 VLAEGQGWIEP
-494 ASHLHLPAVVPASA
+494 AHLHLPEVAAMPAPRGA
-508 LVPVP
+508 
-513 PSTSVTAGITSLRE
+513 TTLRE
-527 QSRHQVQQTLVD
+527 QSRLRVQQTLTE

-556 TLYRALK
+556 TLYRALREEG
-563 ACN
+563 

>member
-1 MSEIPQSGPIQ
+1 MSELLQSSPSPIQ
-12 RSWQRCLHQGLSRQQ
+12 RSWQRCLHQGLLRQQ
-27 SAELDLLPR
+27 SAELDLLPQ
-36 GELTARLEGHKELI
+36 GELSARQEQHRTLI
-50 ACFERFVLPLFGQ
+50 TCFQRFVLPLFAQ

-72 LLCDAEG
+72 LLCDGEG

-101 GARWGEGSKGTN
+101 GARWGEASKGTN

-141 CSACPLFGPDGRLL
+141 CSACPLLGPDGQLL
-155 GVLDISTEAAHH
+155 GVLDISTDAAHH
-167 GGDMLGTVR
+167 DGDMLGTVR

-193 LVDLEPQSLWSARL
+193 LVDLDPQSLWSARL
-207 LLGEEGE
+207 LLGEGGE

-227 QHSFDGK
+227 QHPFDGK
-234 QLLREGR
+234 QLLRDRR
-241 GLRLVPE
+241 GLRLEPE
-248 PVEGSSPLPPL
+248 PVVIQTENQPQPAVTAG
-259 GSGRESLPEPSQVPL
+259 VPL

-296 VRALHSQSSRQ
+296 VRALHSQSSRR

-319 PADLVEAELFGY
+319 PAELVEAELFGY

-363 LPLSAQTRLLRVLQE
+363 LPLLAQTRLLRVLQE
-378 RAVTPVGSTRPE
+378 RSVTPVGSHKPE

-403 LAAMVAAGS
+403 LAAMVQDGG

-419 RICGWRQQLAPLRD
+419 RICGWRQQLAPLRA
-433 WPAHE
+433 WPQGE
-438 RRALILRLLTEMDPA
+438 RLGLIRRLLSEMDPA
-453 LQLTREAEQQLLAH
+453 LQLTPQAERQLLAH

-484 VLAEGQEWVE
+484 VLAEGQGWIEP
-494 ASHLHLPAVVPASA
+494 AHLHLPEVVAMPAPRGA
-508 LVPVP
+508 
-513 PSTSVTAGITSLRE
+513 TTLRE
-527 QSRHQVQQTLVD
+527 QSRLRVQQTLTE

-556 TLYRALK
+556 TLYRALREEG
-563 ACN
+563 

>member
-1 MSEIPQSGPIQ
+1 MSELPQSSPSPSPIQ
-12 RSWQRCLHQGLSRQQ
+12 RSWQRCLHQGLLRQQ
-27 SAELDLLPR
+27 SAELDLLPQ
-36 GELTARLEGHKELI
+36 GELSARQEQHRTLI
-50 ACFERFVLPLFGQ
+50 TCFQRFVLPLFAQ

-72 LLCDAEG
+72 LLCDGEG

-101 GARWGEGSKGTN
+101 GARWGEASKGTN

-141 CSACPLFGPDGRLL
+141 CSACPLLGPDGQLL
-155 GVLDISTEAAHH
+155 GVLDISTDAAHH
-167 GGDMLGTVR
+167 DGDMLGTVR

-193 LVDLEPQSLWSARL
+193 LVDLDPQSLWSARL
-207 LLGEEGE
+207 LLGEGGE

-227 QHSFDGK
+227 QHPFDGK
-234 QLLREGR
+234 QLLRDRR
-241 GLRLVPE
+241 GLRLVPD
-248 PVEGSSPLPPL
+248 PVVIKTETQ
-259 GSGRESLPEPSQVPL
+259 SLPATPPATAGVPL

-296 VRALHSQSSRQ
+296 VRVLHRASSRR

-363 LPLSAQTRLLRVLQE
+363 LPLPAQTRLLRVLQE
-378 RAVTPVGSTRPE
+378 RAVTPVGSHRPE

-403 LAAMVAAGS
+403 LVAMVQGGG

-419 RICGWRQQLAPLRD
+419 RICGWRQQLAPLRQ
-433 WPAHE
+433 WPVRE
-438 RRALILRLLTEMDPA
+438 RQELISRLLAEMDPA
-453 LQLTREAEQQLLAH
+453 LQLTPQAEQRLLAH

-484 VLAEGQEWVE
+484 VLAEGQGWIDP
-494 ASHLHLPAVVPASA
+494 AHLHLPEVAAMPAPRGA
-508 LVPVP
+508 
-513 PSTSVTAGITSLRE
+513 TTLRE
-527 QSRHQVQQTLVD
+527 QSRQRVQQTLTE

-556 TLYRALK
+556 TLYRALREEG
-563 ACN
+563 

>member
-1 MSEIPQSGPIQ
+1 MSELPQSIPSPSPSPIQ
-12 RSWQRCLHQGLSRQQ
+12 RSWQRCLHQGLLRQQ
-27 SAELDLLPR
+27 SAELDLLPQ
-36 GELTARLEGHKELI
+36 GELSARQEQHRTLI
-50 ACFERFVLPLFGQ
+50 TCFQRFVLPLFAQ

-72 LLCDAEG
+72 LLCDGEG

-101 GARWGEGSKGTN
+101 GARWGEASKGTN

-141 CSACPLFGPDGRLL
+141 CSACPLLGPDGQLL
-155 GVLDISTEAAHH
+155 GVLDISTDAAHH
-167 GGDMLGTVR
+167 DGDMLGTVR

-193 LVDLEPQSLWSARL
+193 LVDLDPQSLWSARL
-207 LLGEEGE
+207 LLGEGGE

-227 QHSFDGK
+227 QHPFDGK
-234 QLLREGR
+234 QLLRDRR
-241 GLRLVPE
+241 GLRLEPE
-248 PVEGSSPLPPL
+248 PVVIQTENQPQPAVTAG
-259 GSGRESLPEPSQVPL
+259 VPL

-296 VRALHSQSSRQ
+296 VRALHRQSSRR

-363 LPLSAQTRLLRVLQE
+363 LPLPAQTRLLRVLQE
-378 RAVTPVGSTRPE
+378 RAVTPVGSHKPE

-403 LAAMVAAGS
+403 LAAMVQDGG

-419 RICGWRQQLAPLRD
+419 RICGWRQQLTPLRT
-433 WPAHE
+433 WPQGE
-438 RRALILRLLTEMDPA
+438 RLGLIRHLLSEMDPA
-453 LQLTREAEQQLLAH
+453 LQLTPEAERQLLAH
-467 PLPGNVRQ
+467 SLPGNVRQ

-484 VLAEGQEWVE
+484 VLAEGQGWIEP
-494 ASHLHLPAVVPASA
+494 AHLHLPEVAAMPA
-508 LVPVP
+508 PRG
-513 PSTSVTAGITSLRE
+513 TTTLRE
-527 QSRHQVQQTLVD
+527 QSRLRVQQTLTE

-556 TLYRALK
+556 TLYRALREEG
-563 ACN
+563 

>member
-1 MSEIPQSGPIQ
+1 MSESLQPGPGPIQ

-27 SAELDLLPR
+27 SADLDLLPQ
-36 GELTARLEGHKELI
+36 GELSARQEQHRALI
-50 ACFERFVLPLFGQ
+50 SCFQRFVLPLFAQ

-72 LLCDAEG
+72 LLCDGEG
-79 AILAASGDDGFAR
+79 AILAASGDEGFAR

-101 GARWGEGSKGTN
+101 GARWGEASKGTN

-119 AEQSEVQVLGAQ
+119 AEQSEVQVLGNQ

-141 CSACPLFGPDGRLL
+141 CSACPLLGPDGQLL
-155 GVLDISTEAAHH
+155 GVLDISTDAAHH
-167 GGDMLGTVR
+167 DGDMLGTVR

-193 LVDLEPQSLWSARL
+193 LVDLDPQSLWSARL

-227 QHSFDGK
+227 QHPFDGR

-248 PVEGSSPLPPL
+248 ADATPSRAVLPGHSSPVPHPQ
-259 GSGRESLPEPSQVPL
+259 QVPL

-296 VRALHSQSSRQ
+296 VRALHRASSRREQ
-307 DKPLVCVNCGAL
+307 PLVCVNCGAL

-348 RAAHGGILMLDEIGE
+348 RAAHGGMLMLDEIGE
-363 LPLSAQTRLLRVLQE
+363 LPLQAQTRLLRVLQE
-378 RAVTPVGSTRPE
+378 RSVTPVGSHKPE
-390 PVDFWLVSASHRD
+390 AVDFWLVSASHRE
-403 LAAMVAAGS
+403 LAAMVQSGA

-419 RICGWRQQLAPLRD
+419 RICGWRQQLMPLRR
-433 WPAHE
+433 WPAAE
-438 RRALILRLLTEMDPA
+438 RLELILRLLAEMDPT
-453 LQLTREAEQQLLAH
+453 LRLTRDAEQQLLAH

-484 VLAEGQEWVE
+484 VLAEGLGWIEP
-494 ASHLHLPAVVPASA
+494 AHLHLPSVATEPGA
-508 LVPVP
+508 LPMGE
-513 PSTSVTAGITSLRE
+513 ATSLRE
-527 QSRHQVQQTLVD
+527 QTRRQMQQTLAA

-546 AARRLGISRT
+546 AARQLGISRT
-556 TLYRALK
+556 TLYRTLREAP
-563 ACN
+563 

>member
-1 MSEIPQSGPIQ
+1 MIELPQFAGPIQ

-27 SAELDLLPR
+27 STELDLLPQ
-36 GELTARLEGHKELI
+36 GELSARLEASQGLV
-50 ACFERFVLPLFGQ
+50 ACFQRFVLPLFAQ

-101 GARWGEGSKGTN
+101 GARWGEASKGTN

-141 CSACPLFGPDGRLL
+141 CSASPLLGPDGSLL
-155 GVLDISTEAAHH
+155 GVLDISTDAAHH
-167 GGDMLGTVR
+167 DGDMLGTVR

-207 LLGEEGE
+207 LLGEAGE

-227 QHSFDGK
+227 QYPFDGQ
-234 QLLREGR
+234 QLLRERR
-241 GLRLVPE
+241 GLRLAPE
-248 PVEGSSPLPPL
+248 PAPVVAPRQTAAS
-259 GSGRESLPEPSQVPL
+259 VPL
-274 KMLERGISLLI
+274 KMLERGISLLV

-296 VRALHSQSSRQ
+296 VRILHRQSSRR
-307 DKPLVCVNCGAL
+307 DKALLCVNCGAL
-319 PADLVEAELFGY
+319 PAELVEAELFGY

-378 RAVTPVGSTRPE
+378 RAVTPVGSHRPE

-403 LAAMVAAGS
+403 LAAMVQAGT

-419 RICGWRQQLAPLRD
+419 RICGWRQSLAPLRAR
-433 WPAHE
+433 PLAE
-438 RRALILRLLTEMDPA
+438 RRALILHLLREMDPA
-453 LQLTREAEQQLLAH
+453 LRLDEAAERQLLAH

-475 LKQALEVAC
+475 LKQVLEVAC
-484 VLAEGQEWVE
+484 VLAEGLDNILP
-494 ASHLHLPAVVPASA
+494 SHLHLPEEQTLSVGEAV
-508 LVPVP
+508 
-513 PSTSVTAGITSLRE
+513 TLRE
-527 QSRHQVQQTLVD
+527 QNRLRVQQTLAACD
-539 CGGNVSE
+539 GNVSE

-556 TLYRALK
+556 TLYRTLRTGG
-563 ACN
+563 

>member
-1 MSEIPQSGPIQ
+1 MSELLQSSPSPIQ
-12 RSWQRCLHQGLSRQQ
+12 RSWQRCLHQGLLRQQ
-27 SAELDLLPR
+27 SAELDLLPQ
-36 GELTARLEGHKELI
+36 GELSARQEEHRTLI
-50 ACFERFVLPLFGQ
+50 TCFQRFVLPLFAQ

-72 LLCDAEG
+72 LLCDGEG

-101 GARWGEGSKGTN
+101 GARWGEASKGTN

-119 AEQSEVQVLGAQ
+119 AEQSEVQVLGNQ

-141 CSACPLFGPDGRLL
+141 CSACPLLGPDGQLL
-155 GVLDISTEAAHH
+155 GVLDISTDAAHH
-167 GGDMLGTVR
+167 DGDMLGTVR

-193 LVDLEPQSLWSARL
+193 LVDLDPQSLWSARL
-207 LLGEEGE
+207 LLGEGGE

-227 QHSFDGK
+227 QHRFDGQ
-234 QLLREGR
+234 QLLRERR

-248 PVEGSSPLPPL
+248 SVVVPRQTAQQGSA
-259 GSGRESLPEPSQVPL
+259 QVPL
-274 KMLERGISLLI
+274 KMLERGISLLV

-296 VRALHSQSSRQ
+296 VRALHRQSSRQ

-363 LPLSAQTRLLRVLQE
+363 LPLLAQTRLLRVLQE
-378 RAVTPVGSTRPE
+378 RSVTPVGSHRPE

-403 LAAMVAAGS
+403 LAAMVQAGT

-419 RICGWRQQLAPLRD
+419 RVCGWRQQLTPLRA
-433 WPAHE
+433 WPQGE
-438 RRALILRLLTEMDPA
+438 RQGLIRRLLSEMDPA
-453 LQLTREAEQQLLAH
+453 LQLTPEAERQLLAH

-484 VLAEGQEWVE
+484 VLAEGLGWIEP
-494 ASHLHLPAVVPASA
+494 AHLHLPYVPTEACA
-508 LVPVP
+508 LPMGGRA
-513 PSTSVTAGITSLRE
+513 TTLRE
-527 QSRHQVQQTLVD
+527 QNRLRVQQTLAA

-546 AARRLGISRT
+546 AARQLGISRT
-556 TLYRALK
+556 TLYRALREGP
-563 ACN
+563 

>member
-1 MSEIPQSGPIQ
+1 MSELPQSIPSPSPSPIQ
-12 RSWQRCLHQGLSRQQ
+12 RSWQRCLHQGLLRQQ
-27 SAELDLLPR
+27 SAELDLLPQ
-36 GELTARLEGHKELI
+36 GELSARQEQHRTLI
-50 ACFERFVLPLFGQ
+50 TCFQRFVLPLFAQ

-72 LLCDAEG
+72 LLCDGEG

-101 GARWGEGSKGTN
+101 GARWGEASKGTN

-141 CSACPLFGPDGRLL
+141 CSACPLLGPDGQLL
-155 GVLDISTEAAHH
+155 GVLDISTDAAHH
-167 GGDMLGTVR
+167 DGDMLGTVR

-193 LVDLEPQSLWSARL
+193 LVDLDPQSLWSARL
-207 LLGEEGE
+207 LLGEGGE

-227 QHSFDGK
+227 QHPFDGK
-234 QLLREGR
+234 QLLRDRR
-241 GLRLVPE
+241 GLRLEPE
-248 PVEGSSPLPPL
+248 PVVIQTENQPQPAVTAG
-259 GSGRESLPEPSQVPL
+259 VPL

-296 VRALHSQSSRQ
+296 VRALHRQSSRR

-363 LPLSAQTRLLRVLQE
+363 LPLPAQTRLLRVLQE
-378 RAVTPVGSTRPE
+378 RSVTPVGSHKPE

-403 LAAMVAAGS
+403 LTAMVQAGT

-419 RICGWRQQLAPLRD
+419 RICGWRQQLAPLRA
-433 WPAHE
+433 WPQGD
-438 RRALILRLLTEMDPA
+438 RLGLIRRLLSEMDPA
-453 LQLTREAEQQLLAH
+453 LQLTPQAERQLLAH

-484 VLAEGQEWVE
+484 VLAEGQGWIEP
-494 ASHLHLPAVVPASA
+494 AHLHLPEVAAMPAPRGA
-508 LVPVP
+508 
-513 PSTSVTAGITSLRE
+513 TTLRE
-527 QSRHQVQQTLVD
+527 QSRLRVQQTLTE

-556 TLYRALK
+556 TLYRALREEG
-563 ACN
+563 

>member
-1 MSEIPQSGPIQ
+1 MSELPQSIPSPSPIQ
-12 RSWQRCLHQGLSRQQ
+12 RSWQRCLHQGLLRQQ
-27 SAELDLLPR
+27 SAELDLLPQ
-36 GELTARLEGHKELI
+36 GELSARQEQHRTLI
-50 ACFERFVLPLFGQ
+50 TCFQRFVLPLFAQ

-72 LLCDAEG
+72 LLCDGEG

-101 GARWGEGSKGTN
+101 GARWGEASKGTN

-141 CSACPLFGPDGRLL
+141 CSACPLLGPDGQLL
-155 GVLDISTEAAHH
+155 GVLDISTDAAHH
-167 GGDMLGTVR
+167 DGDMLGTVR

-193 LVDLEPQSLWSARL
+193 LVDLDPQSLWSARL
-207 LLGEEGE
+207 LLGEGGE

-227 QHSFDGK
+227 QHPFDGK
-234 QLLREGR
+234 QLLRDRR
-241 GLRLVPE
+241 GLRLEPE
-248 PVEGSSPLPPL
+248 PVVIQTENQPQPAVTAG
-259 GSGRESLPEPSQVPL
+259 VPL

-296 VRALHSQSSRQ
+296 VRALHRQSSRR

-363 LPLSAQTRLLRVLQE
+363 LPLLAQTRLLRVLQE
-378 RAVTPVGSTRPE
+378 RAVTPVGSHKPE

-403 LAAMVAAGS
+403 LAAMVQDGG

-419 RICGWRQQLAPLRD
+419 RICGWRQQLAPLRA
-433 WPAHE
+433 WPQGD
-438 RRALILRLLTEMDPA
+438 RLGLIRRLLSEMDPA
-453 LQLTREAEQQLLAH
+453 LQLTPEAERQLLAH

-484 VLAEGQEWVE
+484 VLAEGQGWIEPD
-494 ASHLHLPAVVPASA
+494 HLHLPEVAAMPAPRGA
-508 LVPVP
+508 
-513 PSTSVTAGITSLRE
+513 TTLRE
-527 QSRHQVQQTLVD
+527 QSRLRVQQTLTE

-556 TLYRALK
+556 TLYRALREEG
-563 ACN
+563 

>member
-1 MSEIPQSGPIQ
+1 MSELSQSSASPIE
-12 RSWQRCLHQGLSRQQ
+12 RSWQRCLHQGLSRRQ
-27 SAELDLLPR
+27 SAELDLLPQ
-36 GELTARLEGHKELI
+36 GELSARQEQHRVLI
-50 ACFERFVLPLFGQ
+50 ASFQRFVLPLFGQ

-72 LLCDAEG
+72 LLCDGEG

-101 GARWGEGSKGTN
+101 GARWGEASKGTN

-119 AEQSEVQVLGAQ
+119 AEQSEVQVLGNQ

-141 CSACPLFGPDGRLL
+141 CSACPLLGPDGQLL
-155 GVLDISTEAAHH
+155 GVLDISTDAAHH
-167 GGDMLGTVR
+167 DGDMLGTVR

-193 LVDLEPQSLWSARL
+193 LVDLDPQSLWSARL

-227 QHSFDGK
+227 QHPFDGK
-234 QLLREGR
+234 QLLRDRR

-248 PVEGSSPLPPL
+248 ASPVAALPGLPTDANGSL
-259 GSGRESLPEPSQVPL
+259 GRQVPL

-296 VRALHSQSSRQ
+296 VRELHGQSSRRAQ
-307 DKPLVCVNCGAL
+307 PLVCVNCGAL
-319 PADLVEAELFGY
+319 PAELVEAELFGY

-363 LPLSAQTRLLRVLQE
+363 LPLLAQTRLLRVLQE
-378 RAVTPVGSTRPE
+378 RAVTPVGSHKPE
-390 PVDFWLVSASHRD
+390 AVDFWLVSASHRD
-403 LAAMVAAGS
+403 LAAMVAAGT

-419 RICGWRQQLAPLRD
+419 RICGWRQLLAPLRD
-433 WPAHE
+433 WPPRE
-438 RRALILRLLTEMDPA
+438 RQALVGRLLAEMDPA
-453 LQLTREAEQQLLAH
+453 LRLTDEAEHHLLAH

-484 VLAEGQEWVE
+484 VLAEGQGWIEP
-494 ASHLHLPAVVPASA
+494 AHLHLPTVAVG
-508 LVPVP
+508 PVATTAVAG
-513 PSTSVTAGITSLRE
+513 STLR
-527 QSRHQVQQTLVD
+527 QQNRQRVQQTLTECD
-539 CGGNVSE
+539 GNVSE

-556 TLYRALK
+556 TLYRALRE
-563 ACN
+563 AG

>member
-1 MSEIPQSGPIQ
+1 MSELLQSSPSPIQ
-12 RSWQRCLHQGLSRQQ
+12 RSWQRCLHQGLLRQQ
-27 SAELDLLPR
+27 SAELDLLPQ
-36 GELTARLEGHKELI
+36 GELSARQEEHRTLI
-50 ACFERFVLPLFGQ
+50 ACFQRFVLPLFAQ

-72 LLCDAEG
+72 LLCDGEG

-101 GARWGEGSKGTN
+101 GARWGEASKGTN

-119 AEQSEVQVLGAQ
+119 AEQSEVQVLGNQ

-141 CSACPLFGPDGRLL
+141 CSACPLLGPDGQLL
-155 GVLDISTEAAHH
+155 GVLDISTDAAHH
-167 GGDMLGTVR
+167 DGDMLGTVR

-193 LVDLEPQSLWSARL
+193 LVDLDPQSLWSARL
-207 LLGEEGE
+207 LLGEGGE

-227 QHSFDGK
+227 QHRFDGQ
-234 QLLREGR
+234 QLLRERR
-241 GLRLVPE
+241 GLRLVSE
-248 PVEGSSPLPPL
+248 PVVSPRQTAQQ
-259 GSGRESLPEPSQVPL
+259 GAAQVPL
-274 KMLERGISLLI
+274 KMLERGISLLV

-296 VRALHSQSSRQ
+296 VRALHRASSRQ

-363 LPLSAQTRLLRVLQE
+363 LPLLAQTRLLRVLQE
-378 RAVTPVGSTRPE
+378 RSVTPVGSHKPE
-390 PVDFWLVSASHRD
+390 AVDFWLVSASHRD
-403 LAAMVAAGS
+403 LAAMVQAGT

-419 RICGWRQQLAPLRD
+419 RVCGWRQQLTPLRA
-433 WPAHE
+433 WPQNE
-438 RRALILRLLTEMDPA
+438 RLGLIQRLLAEMDPT
-453 LQLTREAEQQLLAH
+453 LRLTSDAEQQLLAH

-484 VLAEGQEWVE
+484 VLAEGLGWIEP
-494 ASHLHLPAVVPASA
+494 AHLHLPAASA
-508 LVPVP
+508 SSQA
-513 PSTSVTAGITSLRE
+513 STATLRE
-527 QSRHQVQQTLVD
+527 QNRLRVQQTLAA

-546 AARRLGISRT
+546 AARQLGISRT
-556 TLYRALK
+556 TLYRTLREGP
-563 ACN
+563 

>member
-1 MSEIPQSGPIQ
+1 MSELPQSSPSPSPIQ
-12 RSWQRCLHQGLSRQQ
+12 RSWQRCLHQGLLRQQ
-27 SAELDLLPR
+27 SAELDLLPQ
-36 GELTARLEGHKELI
+36 GELSARQEQHRTLI
-50 ACFERFVLPLFGQ
+50 TCFQRFVLPLFAQ

-72 LLCDAEG
+72 LLCDGEG

-101 GARWGEGSKGTN
+101 GARWGEASKGTN

-141 CSACPLFGPDGRLL
+141 CSACPLLGPDGQLL
-155 GVLDISTEAAHH
+155 GVLDISTDAAHH
-167 GGDMLGTVR
+167 DGDMLGTVR

-193 LVDLEPQSLWSARL
+193 LVDLDPQSLWSARL
-207 LLGEEGE
+207 LLGEGGE

-227 QHSFDGK
+227 QHPFDGK
-234 QLLREGR
+234 QLLRDRR
-241 GLRLVPE
+241 GLRLVPD
-248 PVEGSSPLPPL
+248 PVVIKTETQ
-259 GSGRESLPEPSQVPL
+259 SLPATPPATAGVPL

-296 VRALHSQSSRQ
+296 VRVLHRGSSRR

-363 LPLSAQTRLLRVLQE
+363 LPLPAQTRLLRVLQE
-378 RAVTPVGSTRPE
+378 RTVTPVGSHRPE

-403 LAAMVAAGS
+403 LAAMVQGGG

-419 RICGWRQQLAPLRD
+419 RICGWRQHLAPLRA
-433 WPAHE
+433 WPQGE
-438 RRALILRLLTEMDPA
+438 RLGLIRRLLAEMDPA
-453 LQLTREAEQQLLAH
+453 LQLTPQAEQQLLAH

-484 VLAEGQEWVE
+484 VLAEGQGWIDP
-494 ASHLHLPAVVPASA
+494 AHLHLPEVAAMPAPRGA
-508 LVPVP
+508 
-513 PSTSVTAGITSLRE
+513 TTLRE
-527 QSRHQVQQTLVD
+527 QSRQRVQQTLTE

-556 TLYRALK
+556 TLYRALREEG
-563 ACN
+563 

>member
-1 MSEIPQSGPIQ
+1 MSELPQSSPSPSPIQ
-12 RSWQRCLHQGLSRQQ
+12 RSWQRCLHQGLLRQQ
-27 SAELDLLPR
+27 SAELDLLPQ
-36 GELTARLEGHKELI
+36 GELSARQEQHRTLI
-50 ACFERFVLPLFGQ
+50 TCFQRFVLPLFAQ

-72 LLCDAEG
+72 LLCDGEG

-101 GARWGEGSKGTN
+101 GARWGEASKGTN

-141 CSACPLFGPDGRLL
+141 CSACPLLGPDGQLL
-155 GVLDISTEAAHH
+155 GVLDISTDAAHH
-167 GGDMLGTVR
+167 DGDMLGTVR

-193 LVDLEPQSLWSARL
+193 LVDLDPQSLWSARL
-207 LLGEEGE
+207 LLGEGGE

-227 QHSFDGK
+227 QHPFDGK
-234 QLLREGR
+234 QLLRDRR
-241 GLRLVPE
+241 GLRLVPD
-248 PVEGSSPLPPL
+248 PVVIKTETQ
-259 GSGRESLPEPSQVPL
+259 SLPATPPATAGVPL

-296 VRALHSQSSRQ
+296 VRVLHRASSRR

-363 LPLSAQTRLLRVLQE
+363 LPLPAQTRLLRVLQE
-378 RAVTPVGSTRPE
+378 RAVTPVGSHKPE

-403 LAAMVAAGS
+403 LAAMVQGGG

-419 RICGWRQQLAPLRD
+419 RICGWRQQLAPLRA
-433 WPAHE
+433 WPQGE
-438 RRALILRLLTEMDPA
+438 RMGLIRRLLLEMDPV
-453 LQLTREAEQQLLAH
+453 LQLTTQAEQQLLAH

-484 VLAEGQEWVE
+484 VLAEGQGWIDP
-494 ASHLHLPAVVPASA
+494 AHLHLPEVAAMPA
-508 LVPVP
+508 PRG
-513 PSTSVTAGITSLRE
+513 TTTLRE
-527 QSRHQVQQTLVD
+527 QSRQRVQQTLTE

-556 TLYRALK
+556 TLYRALREEG
-563 ACN
+563 

>member
-1 MSEIPQSGPIQ
+1 MSELPQSSPSPSPIQ
-12 RSWQRCLHQGLSRQQ
+12 RSWQRCLHQGLLRQQ
-27 SAELDLLPR
+27 SAELDLLPQ
-36 GELTARLEGHKELI
+36 GELSARQEQHRTLI
-50 ACFERFVLPLFGQ
+50 TCFQRFVLPLFAQ

-72 LLCDAEG
+72 LLCDGEG

-101 GARWGEGSKGTN
+101 GARWGEASKGTN

-141 CSACPLFGPDGRLL
+141 CSACPLLGPDGQLL
-155 GVLDISTEAAHH
+155 GVLDISTDAAHH
-167 GGDMLGTVR
+167 DGDMLGTVR

-193 LVDLEPQSLWSARL
+193 LVDLDPQSLWSARL
-207 LLGEEGE
+207 LLGEGGE
-214 LLGANRAGRLWLG
+214 LLGANRAGRIWLG
-227 QHSFDGK
+227 QHPFDGR
-234 QLLREGR
+234 QLLRDRR
-241 GLRLVPE
+241 GLRLEPE
-248 PVEGSSPLPPL
+248 PVVIQTETRPLPAVPA
-259 GSGRESLPEPSQVPL
+259 GVPL

-296 VRALHSQSSRQ
+296 VRALHSQSSRW

-319 PADLVEAELFGY
+319 PAELVEAELFGY

-348 RAAHGGILMLDEIGE
+348 RAAHNGILMLDEIGE
-363 LPLSAQTRLLRVLQE
+363 LPLPAQTRLLRVLQE
-378 RAVTPVGSTRPE
+378 RAVTPVGSHRPE

-403 LAAMVAAGS
+403 LAAMVQAGT

-419 RICGWRQQLAPLRD
+419 RICGWRQQLTPLRAWSQCD
-433 WPAHE
+433 
-438 RRALILRLLTEMDPA
+438 RLGLIRRLLSEMDPD
-453 LQLTREAEQQLLAH
+453 LQLTPEAERQLLAH

-484 VLAEGQEWVE
+484 VLAEGRGWIEP
-494 ASHLHLPAVVPASA
+494 AHLHLPEVAAMPAPQGA
-508 LVPVP
+508 
-513 PSTSVTAGITSLRE
+513 TTLR
-527 QSRHQVQQTLVD
+527 QQNRLRVQQTLTE

-556 TLYRALK
+556 TLYRALREEG
-563 ACN
+563 

>member
-1 MSEIPQSGPIQ
+1 MSELSQSSASPIE
-12 RSWQRCLHQGLSRQQ
+12 RSWQRCLHQGLSRRQ
-27 SAELDLLPR
+27 SAELDLLPQ
-36 GELTARLEGHKELI
+36 GELSARQEQHRVLI
-50 ACFERFVLPLFGQ
+50 ASFQRFVLPLFGQ

-72 LLCDAEG
+72 LLCDGEG

-101 GARWGEGSKGTN
+101 GARWGEASKGTN

-119 AEQSEVQVLGAQ
+119 AEQSEVQVLGNQ

-141 CSACPLFGPDGRLL
+141 CSACPLLGPDGQLL
-155 GVLDISTEAAHH
+155 GVLDISTDAAHH
-167 GGDMLGTVR
+167 DGDMLGTVR

-227 QHSFDGK
+227 QHPFDGK
-234 QLLREGR
+234 QLLRDRR

-248 PVEGSSPLPPL
+248 AHPVATLPGLPADAGGSH
-259 GSGRESLPEPSQVPL
+259 GRQVPL

-296 VRALHSQSSRQ
+296 VRELHGQSSRRAQ
-307 DKPLVCVNCGAL
+307 PLVCVNCGAL

-363 LPLSAQTRLLRVLQE
+363 LPLLAQTRLLRVLQE
-378 RAVTPVGSTRPE
+378 RAVTPVGSHKPE
-390 PVDFWLVSASHRD
+390 AVDFWLVSASHRD
-403 LAAMVAAGS
+403 LAAMVAAGT

-419 RICGWRQQLAPLRD
+419 RICGWRQLLAPLRD
-433 WPAHE
+433 WPTHE
-438 RRALILRLLTEMDPA
+438 RQALVRRLLAEMDPA
-453 LQLTREAEQQLLAH
+453 LRLTDEAEHHLLAH

-484 VLAEGQEWVE
+484 VLAEGQGWIEP
-494 ASHLHLPAVVPASA
+494 SHLHLPTVAVG
-508 LVPVP
+508 PVATTAVAG
-513 PSTSVTAGITSLRE
+513 STLR
-527 QSRHQVQQTLVD
+527 QQNRQRVQQTLTECD
-539 CGGNVSE
+539 GNVSE

-556 TLYRALK
+556 TLYRTLREAG
-563 ACN
+563 